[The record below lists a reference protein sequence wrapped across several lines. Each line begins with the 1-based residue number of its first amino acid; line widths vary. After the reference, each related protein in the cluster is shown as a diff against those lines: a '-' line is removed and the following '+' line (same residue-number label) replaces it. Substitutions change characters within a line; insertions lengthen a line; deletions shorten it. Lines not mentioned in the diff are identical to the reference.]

1 MSPVSPFTTRSATAL
16 ANERLQRALADV
28 PGGFVAGRARA
39 KAALPEFEAL
49 RRTGRDIKDHA
60 LAHLDLYLEEFER
73 NATAAGSIVHW
84 ASTAAEACDIVLGI
98 CRETGARLVTKSK
111 SMVSEE
117 IGLNAKLEAGGL
129 EVVETDLGEYVI
141 QLRGETPSHLIAP
154 VIHLSTADIAEDF
167 LRHHDHLPP
176 DRDTSSPAVLIAE
189 ARGIL
194 RPKFLAADVGITG
207 ANLLVAKTG
216 SAIVVT
222 NEGNADLT
230 LTLPRVH
237 IVVTSIEKVVP
248 TLDDAWALLRLLA
261 RSATGQEITAY
272 TTLVTGPRRD
282 GDPDGPEECHV
293 VLVDNGRSELLG
305 SGMREVLRCIRCG
318 ACMNHCPVYCSVG
331 GHAYGSIYAGPIGAV
346 LSPALVGVQEAGEL
360 AQVSTFCGR
369 CEQVCPVEIPLVGLM
384 RQWREVAFGEPGDG
398 RSKLLLRVWA
408 FLAQRPRLYHAAA
421 RMGTA
426 ALRAFARGR
435 GTVSRHPLA
444 EAWTRYRDLPTPQGE
459 TFQARWARRQRE
471 PTP

>member
-1 MSPVSPFTTRSATAL
+1 M
-16 ANERLQRALADV
+16 
-28 PGGFVAGRARA
+28 
-39 KAALPEFEAL
+39 
-49 RRTGRDIKDHA
+49 
-60 LAHLDLYLEEFER
+60 
-73 NATAAGSIVHW
+73 
-84 ASTAAEACDIVLGI
+84 
-98 CRETGARLVTKSK
+98 
-111 SMVSEE
+111 
-117 IGLNAKLEAGGL
+117 
-129 EVVETDLGEYVI
+129 VETDLGEYVI

-248 TLDDAWALLRLLA
+248 TLDDAWALVRLLA

-272 TTLVTGPRRD
+272 TTLVTGPRRA

-293 VLVDNGRSELLG
+293 VLVDNGRSELLRQRHARG
-305 SGMREVLRCIRCG
+305 SALHPLRGLHESLPGLLLGRRARLWLDLRRPHRGGAVAGAGRGGGGGRVGAGLDVLR
-318 ACMNHCPVYCSVG
+318 
-331 GHAYGSIYAGPIGAV
+331 
-346 LSPALVGVQEAGEL
+346 
-360 AQVSTFCGR
+360 
-369 CEQVCPVEIPLVGLM
+369 
-384 RQWREVAFGEPGDG
+384 
-398 RSKLLLRVWA
+398 
-408 FLAQRPRLYHAAA
+408 
-421 RMGTA
+421 
-426 ALRAFARGR
+426 ALRAGVPSRDSAR
-435 GTVSRHPLA
+435 
-444 EAWTRYRDLPTPQGE
+444 
-459 TFQARWARRQRE
+459 
-471 PTP
+471 

>member
-1 MSPVSPFTTRSATAL
+1 MSQVSPFTTRSATAL

-73 NATAAGSIVHW
+73 NAAAAGSKVHW
-84 ASTAAEACDIVLGI
+84 ASTAVEACDIVLGI
-98 CRETGARLVTKSK
+98 CREAGARVVTKSK

-216 SAIVVT
+216 SAIVLT

-248 TLDDAWALLRLLA
+248 TLDDAWALVRLLA

-272 TTLVTGPRRD
+272 TTLVTGPRRN

-346 LSPALVGVQEAGEL
+346 LSPALVGVEEAGEL
-360 AQVSTFCGR
+360 AQASTFCGR
-369 CEQVCPVEIPLVGLM
+369 CEQVCPVEIPLVKLM
-384 RQWREVAFGEPGDG
+384 RQWREVAFGAPGGG
-398 RSKLLLRVWA
+398 RSKLLLKAWA
-408 FLAQRPRLYHAAA
+408 FLARRPRLDLQ
-421 RMGTA
+421 R
-426 ALRAFARGR
+426 RAYIGEDCCPAHGVGSRCRRAHCAWKVSPCGVGR
-435 GTVSRHPLA
+435 SR
-444 EAWTRYRDLPTPQGE
+444 
-459 TFQARWARRQRE
+459 
-471 PTP
+471 